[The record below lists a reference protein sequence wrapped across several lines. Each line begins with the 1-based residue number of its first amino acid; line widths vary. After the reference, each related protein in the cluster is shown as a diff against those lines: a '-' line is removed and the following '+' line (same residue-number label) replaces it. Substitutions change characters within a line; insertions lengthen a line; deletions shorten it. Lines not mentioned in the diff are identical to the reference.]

1 MFSILISL
9 LYGFFLGLA
18 MSVDAFMLSLVY
30 GLTVSRR
37 REAFFIGLTI
47 GLWHFMMPLLGF
59 YFTSYILRNV
69 FSLTLF
75 RSQFQRL
82 GAFILLLLGLFMLY
96 KKEEVAVKKSTNLLS
111 VILFGFTVSIDSF
124 FIGIALST
132 NAKINMVLIALL
144 FLGIS
149 SVMSYLAIRIIHH
162 TKNERL
168 TQNLNTLAG
177 LILITFSCIN
187 LFLR

>member
-1 MFSILISL
+1 
-9 LYGFFLGLA
+9 
-18 MSVDAFMLSLVY
+18 
-30 GLTVSRR
+30 
-37 REAFFIGLTI
+37 
-47 GLWHFMMPLLGF
+47 
-59 YFTSYILRNV
+59 
-69 FSLTLF
+69 
-75 RSQFQRL
+75 
-82 GAFILLLLGLFMLY
+82 MLY